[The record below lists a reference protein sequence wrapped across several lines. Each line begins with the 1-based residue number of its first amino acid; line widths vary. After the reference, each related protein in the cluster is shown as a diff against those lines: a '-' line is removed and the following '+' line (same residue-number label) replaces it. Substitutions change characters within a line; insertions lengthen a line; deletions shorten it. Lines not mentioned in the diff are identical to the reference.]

1 MKYVN
6 THGEVY
12 HTALQQT
19 LIGCYLLIL
28 LLALLFALSASGES
42 WFIGP
47 ICLLA
52 LLLLLCIVYHSFLNN
67 ALSKFESY
75 KKGGDPVQ
83 ASSGLIGNPLVRLF
97 SRYLDITTQKFP
109 ETGIEEQLDNI
120 PSLDADWE
128 KYFPPCI
135 ITTMPT
141 IWVPRDSHGHSMRQI
156 EESLYLGIPMT
167 NEGARLD
174 GNGKIHLDQDNL
186 PF

>member
-12 HTALQQT
+12 HTALQQS
-19 LIGCYLLIL
+19 LVGCYLLIL
-28 LLALLFALSASGES
+28 LLALLFALSAGGEF

-52 LLLLLCIVYHSFLNN
+52 LLLLFCIVYHSLLNN
-67 ALSKFESY
+67 ALPKFDNC
-75 KKGGDPVQ
+75 KRGGDPVQ
-83 ASSGLIGNPLVRLF
+83 ASSGLIGNPLVKLF
-97 SRYLDITTQKFP
+97 SRYLGINTQKYP
-109 ETGIEEQLDNI
+109 EAGIEEQLDDM
-120 PSLDADWE
+120 PSLKADWE
-128 KYFPPCI
+128 KYFPPSV

-141 IWVPRDSHGHSMRQI
+141 IWVPRDSHGHSVRQI

-174 GNGKIHLDQDNL
+174 GNDKIHLDKDHL
-186 PF
+186 PL